1 MNYIG
6 DKTKYEN
13 TGLREPDLV
22 QCSVCS
28 NYGLMSDMVST
39 CLQTYHK
46 TYFKYYCMDEKCLDE
61 IGKE

>member
-28 NYGLMSDMVST
+28 NYGLMSDMVVVN
-39 CLQTYHK
+39 HWMK
-46 TYFKYYCMDEKCLDE
+46 TYYYCMDEKCLDE
-61 IGKE
+61 IGKEA

>member
-6 DKTKYEN
+6 DKTSQS
-13 TGLREPDLV
+13 LLDQVSV
-22 QCSVCS
+22 QSVQCS

-46 TYFKYYCMDEKCLDE
+46 TYFKYYLDE